1 MKLNKVFAALIL
13 CSTCVLT
20 ACQPNSNSSKNPAT
34 QEQINSQ
41 SFENISLN
49 TENMLGYLKDFQ
61 AIADHHQG
69 NRAVGSSGGQASA
82 DYILKQLKKSG
93 YQVEKIPFENRDKVT
108 GHNIVVDIPGQDQDS
123 IVMLGAHYDSV
134 KMGPGINDN
143 ASGTVLLLDLI
154 DQIAQHK
161 LTPKQSIRIAFWD
174 SEEAGI
180 GGSQAYVNGL
190 NDAQLKQIK
199 AYINIDMV
207 GTKDGEVLI
216 ADADRSTIVELEK
229 TLKQSEMRAEEYQP
243 ILDALRAIP
252 AHAGDIVLEQQL
264 KDFLGSK
271 KVKFKEDLSILTAT
285 DALPF
290 LGKVPVASLTLFNE
304 QMKGDVLEFAP
315 CYHQACDTIEQVD
328 PQSLGL
334 VGEAVLDLL
343 KKLA

>member
-1 MKLNKVFAALIL
+1 MKLNKVFATLIL
-13 CSTCVLT
+13 CSAFVLT
-20 ACQPNSNSSKNPAT
+20 ACQPNSNSSTSTAS
-34 QEQINSQ
+34 QDQLNSQ
-41 SFENISLN
+41 SFENINLN
-49 TENMLGYLKDFQ
+49 TENMMGYLKDFQ
-61 AIADHHQG
+61 AIADHHQA

-82 DYILKQLKKSG
+82 DYILKQIKKSG
-93 YQVEKIPFENRDKVT
+93 YHVEKIPFENRDKVI
-108 GHNIVVDIPGQDQDS
+108 GHNIIVEIPGQEKDN
-123 IVMLGAHYDSV
+123 IVLLGAHYDSV
-134 KMGPGINDN
+134 KMDPGINDN

-154 DQIAQHK
+154 DQIAQQK
-161 LTPKQSIRIAFWD
+161 RMPKNTIRIAFWD

-180 GGSQAYVNGL
+180 GGSQAYVNTL
-190 NDAQLKQIK
+190 SDAQIKQIK

-252 AHAGDIVLEQQL
+252 AHAGDIALEQHL

-334 VGEAVLDLL
+334 VGEAVIELL
-343 KKLA
+343 KTLA